1 MWNYKNILRLFPIA
15 IVIVIIVFFEST
27 SKNEREIFTESSLNN
42 MIIEIKSNWSGGR
55 SCDYITDN
63 RIVIT
68 LRPSD
73 SLLVGDSIVKKANS
87 LQFVVYRFDSLTTR
101 HMYYKEYDLVNY

>member
-42 MIIEIKSNWSGGR
+42 MI
-55 SCDYITDN
+55 
-63 RIVIT
+63 
-68 LRPSD
+68 
-73 SLLVGDSIVKKANS
+73 
-87 LQFVVYRFDSLTTR
+87 
-101 HMYYKEYDLVNY
+101 MYYNRYDYSLIIIEKIYVYNEFSVICLL